1 MALSDTIL
9 FDEEEEEGEEGE
21 ENEEATGGSG
31 SKDNFTDTQVT
42 LLITLILLAGLLM
55 LLGYLWVI
63 VTVARTRRLHTAS
76 DSYLASLAVAEIVLA
91 VCGLPAIFILSG
103 SSGFSFASVLFL
115 SWGILFS
122 VLGYFLNAV
131 LIATDKWLRISR
143 PFVYVREMTRA
154 KCAVCL
160 SVVWGLSAAGS
171 LAGAVTHASCLMG
184 DFSKDRVF
192 SSFSLLAIIFSYAI
206 ILPCVTTITVFNILI
221 VRIARHQARA
231 IAADLPAA
239 PRQIMEGPPG
249 EHRMQPPGNQPHP
262 PGAVHRKST
271 RQFSIF
277 FLSFVLAWTPVVV
290 TLPIVHYTEATDDNM
305 PVVVVLLIASMF
317 VLCQAA
323 FGTLIL
329 TVLQREYREIL
340 KGDLRGI
347 GEKLHC
353 IRRR

>member
-1 MALSDTIL
+1 MALSDTTL
-9 FDEEEEEGEEGE
+9 LAEDEENDEG
-21 ENEEATGGSG
+21 TGF
-31 SKDNFTDTQVT
+31 NDTQSIV
-42 LLITLILLAGLLM
+42 LIVLFLLAGLLM
-55 LLGYLWVI
+55 LVGYLWVI

-76 DSYLASLAVAEIVLA
+76 DSYLASLAVAEIVEA
-91 VCGLPAIFILSG
+91 VCGLPAIFILTR
-103 SSGFSFASVLFL
+103 SSEFSFASVLFL
-115 SWGILFS
+115 CWGILFP
-122 VLGYFLNAV
+122 VMGYFLNAV
-131 LIATDKWLRISR
+131 LIAGDKWFRISR
-143 PFVYVREMTRA
+143 PFVYAREMTRA

-171 LAGAVTHASCLMG
+171 LAGAAAHASCLMG
-184 DFSKDRVF
+184 DFSTDLVF
-192 SSFSLLAIIFSYAI
+192 SSFSILAIIFSYVI
-206 ILPCVTTITVFNILI
+206 ILPCVTSITVFNILI

-239 PRQIMEGPPG
+239 PREMMEGPPG
-249 EHRMQPPGNQPHP
+249 EHRMQPPGNQPHL
-262 PGAVHRKST
+262 PGADHRRST

-290 TLPIVHYTEATDDNM
+290 TLPIVHYTGALNSNIAF
-305 PVVVVLLIASMF
+305 VVVLLIGSMF

-329 TVLQREYREIL
+329 TLLQREYREIL
-340 KGDLRGI
+340 KGDLRRL